1 MSEQAWSSRR
11 RVAAAIKHTQPDR
24 VPVDFGGT
32 AVTGIH
38 VSAVTQLRQRVL
50 GEKDYR
56 VRVIEPYQMLGE
68 VDDALR
74 AALGIDVVGVT
85 PRKTMFG
92 TEAGGLEA
100 VQAVRRHGV
109 PGVRRFQYHAGPG
122 WRLADVSGGGRDRS
136 AERSHAA
143 RGLFL

>member
-32 AVTGIH
+32 SVTGIH
-38 VSAVTQLRQRVL
+38 VSAVTQLRRRVL

-68 VDDALR
+68 IDDALR

-92 TEAGGLEA
+92 TEASDWKPFTLFDGTACL
-100 VQAVRRHGV
+100 
-109 PGVRRFQYHAGPG
+109 
-122 WRLADVSGGGRDRS
+122 VSGYFNITPAPDGGWLMYPEGDMTVPPCAHMPQGR
-136 AERSHAA
+136 
-143 RGLFL
+143 LLL